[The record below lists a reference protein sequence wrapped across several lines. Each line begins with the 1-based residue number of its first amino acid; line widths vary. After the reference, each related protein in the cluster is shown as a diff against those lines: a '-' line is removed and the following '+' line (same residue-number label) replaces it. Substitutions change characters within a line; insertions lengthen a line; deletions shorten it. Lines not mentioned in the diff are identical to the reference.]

1 MSLKPRVE
9 GLYTTVKNVSGKE
22 RTFGFLGLR
31 GLRLGIDETVTIPG
45 NVISALGGTRS
56 QRKFQALQRALTGN
70 NGERAA
76 SLAIVS
82 TPIVCVAGAGVT
94 KGIGFDGTNLGTVD
108 PSWTWGGKGSS
119 DFVAAT

>member
-1 MSLKPRVE
+1 MALKPRVE
-9 GLYTTVKNVSGKE
+9 GLYTTIKNVSGKE

-76 SLAIVS
+76 SLAIIS
-82 TPIVCVAGAGVT
+82 TPVVCVAGGGVT
-94 KGIGFDGTNLGTVD
+94 KAVAFNGTDLGTVD
-108 PSWTWGGKGSS
+108 PSWSWGGAGSS